1 MQKMKQFQ
9 NEGVLF
15 YEAGGVGLY
24 IDKQLIVRC
33 KKNEKA
39 AYVELFKHYERYL
52 YKLCYSYVQNEQDAL
67 DLSQEIYIK
76 VFRSIQRFD
85 EKMPF
90 HPWLRTIAVNTCL
103 NFKRSNRINAV
114 SLNSRDED
122 DRSLEDMV
130 ASTMDVES
138 EIENNDLGLLI
149 RHKLDT
155 LSPKHRMVIIL
166 RYYEGLSYDEIATVL
181 KEPLGTVKTDI
192 YRARNALKDKLK
204 RELEQ

>member
-1 MQKMKQFQ
+1 M
-9 NEGVLF
+9 
-15 YEAGGVGLY
+15 Y
-24 IDKQLIVRC
+24 IDVQLIKRC

-67 DLSQEIYIK
+67 DIAQEIYIK
-76 VFRSIQRFD
+76 VFNNIQRFD

-90 HPWLRTIAVNTCL
+90 HPWIRTIAVNTCL
-103 NFKRSNRINAV
+103 NFKRAIKINAV
-114 SLNSRDED
+114 SLNAKDEE
-122 DRSLEDMV
+122 DRTLEDVV
-130 ASTMDVES
+130 ASSCDVEA
-138 EIENNDLGLLI
+138 EIENNDLGMLI
-149 RHKLDT
+149 RHNLDS

-166 RYYEGLSYDEIATVL
+166 RYYEGLSYDEISAVL

-204 RELEQ
+204 RALSI